1 MRLAHRSYE
10 SVCNAKKPD
19 ENSSL
24 RQLFGAPASAKNKS
38 AAESVQMRALLLGE
52 LAKATQVPLDQRG
65 IVAVASDYSRPVGQ
79 LLLVGVFAQQ
89 LHF

>member
-1 MRLAHRSYE
+1 
-10 SVCNAKKPD
+10 
-19 ENSSL
+19 
-24 RQLFGAPASAKNKS
+24 
-38 AAESVQMRALLLGE
+38 MRALLLGE